1 MPLKPG
7 DRVGVFEVISLLGK
21 GGMGEVYRARDT
33 RLGRDVAVKIL
44 PEGLKGDADRLAR
57 FDREARVLASLNH
70 PGIAALYGL
79 EDTGGVPCLVM
90 ELVPGETLAERLS
103 RGALP
108 LREGLDIGRQV
119 AEALEAAHASG
130 VIHRDLKPANVKVTP
145 DGRVKVLDFG
155 LAKAFQDDR
164 PESDPGESPTI
175 TKAATR
181 EGVVLGTP
189 AYMSPEQAR
198 GQGLDKRTDV
208 WSFGCLL
215 YEVLTGQRAFFGQ
228 TTSDTLVAV
237 LEREPDLGA
246 LPRGTPPA
254 VQSLVQRCTRKAK
267 EQRLH
272 DIADA
277 RIELQESLV
286 GVGSGSHAGARA
298 PDKPRA
304 GGLGLAVLAALALL
318 AVGYLFFALRS
329 SRPEGAKAP
338 PTLAVLPFH
347 VVDFQDSKGDL
358 GLGLADDIIT
368 HLANL
373 EGLRVRSTRSV
384 LPPPGG
390 HPWTCSKP
398 DAPSSADNVLSGTVR
413 KTSKGYRVSVQLV
426 RATDGSSFWGEIYD
440 VATDELPGLQNRIS
454 QKVGGALGVRMEA
467 PEKAARIYRRYT
479 ANAAAYEAY
488 LRGRS
493 HLVRSTEEGMAAAA
507 EAFGEA
513 LRLDPNYALA
523 HAGLAM
529 ASAEMHLR
537 FAPAG
542 EVKAWGEAARTQ
554 AQRALALDPDLAEA
568 HQALAAVYGKT
579 EFEWDRVIEESH
591 RALDLNAR
599 LELPYSYLARA
610 FYHLGLLE
618 LADKKV
624 REALAL
630 DPENRTEP
638 VRSQGIVALLQG
650 RFAEAVPL
658 LEEVRRMS
666 GKPLSDPYLGL
677 AYYYNGEKT
686 RGEAV
691 LEELGR
697 TPSASASARARSTL
711 AALLAARGER
721 SRATELVRDVAA
733 GKYMDHHV
741 ANSLGAACAQLGR
754 PEEAVEWLRKAVET
768 GFPCHPW
775 YARDPLLGPLHGHP
789 GFESFMEEL
798 RRQQQ
803 AAEDR
808 YGQR

>member
-79 EDTGGVPCLVM
+79 EDTGGAPCLVM

-164 PESDPGESPTI
+164 PESDPGESPTL

-215 YEVLTGQRAFFGQ
+215 YEALTGQRAFLGE

-237 LEREPDLGA
+237 LEREPDWGA

-254 VQSLVQRCTRKAK
+254 VQSLVQRCTRKER

-277 RIELQESLV
+277 RIELQESLG

-298 PDKPRA
+298 PDKLRA
-304 GGLGLAVLAALALL
+304 GGLGLAALAVLALL
-318 AVGYLFFALRS
+318 VVGYLLFALRS
-329 SRPEGAKAP
+329 SRPEGGKAP

-347 VVDFQDSKGDL
+347 VVDVQDSKGDL

-384 LPPPGG
+384 LLHRGASVDLQQAG
-390 HPWTCSKP
+390 R
-398 DAPSSADNVLSGTVR
+398 ALNADNVLSGTLR

-426 RATDGSSFWGEIYD
+426 HAGDGSSYWGEIYD

-454 QKVGGALGVRMEA
+454 QKVSGALGVRMEA
-467 PEKAARIYRRYT
+467 PGKAARIYRRYT
-479 ANAAAYEAY
+479 ADAAAYEAY

-554 AQRALALDPDLAEA
+554 SQRALALDPDLAEA

-618 LADKKV
+618 LADKNV

-638 VRSQGIVALLQG
+638 VRSQGILALLQG

-677 AYYYNGEKT
+677 AYYYNGETT
-686 RGEAV
+686 RAEAV

-721 SRATELVRDVAA
+721 ARATELVRDVAA

-754 PEEAVEWLRKAVET
+754 AEEAVEWLRKAAET

-775 YARDPLLGPLHGHP
+775 YARDPLLGPLHGRP